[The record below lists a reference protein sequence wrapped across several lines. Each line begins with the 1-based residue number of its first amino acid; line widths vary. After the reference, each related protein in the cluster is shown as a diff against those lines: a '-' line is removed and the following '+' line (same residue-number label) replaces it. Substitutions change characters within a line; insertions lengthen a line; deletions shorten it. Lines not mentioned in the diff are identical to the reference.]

1 MNKSSNQNR
10 LLVMVSIRL
19 LMGIAIVG
27 LIFFLT
33 AGSIQYWQAWLYM
46 TVLFVPMIIYAF
58 YLFKNQQTVLE
69 RRMNLKE
76 RENQQ
81 KWIIVLLSLLI
92 LAIFLIPGFD
102 KRFEWSFVPVWFS
115 IVANILVFAGYLVFI
130 LTVKTNEFASRTVAV
145 EEEQQV
151 ISHGVYVIVRH
162 PMYMAMTIIFLFTP
176 IALGSYWAI
185 IPAILF
191 PCILAMRLINEEK
204 KLLKELD
211 GYEDYIKKVKY
222 RLIPGIW

>member
-151 ISHGVYVIVRH
+151 Y
-162 PMYMAMTIIFLFTP
+162 PMAFT
-176 IALGSYWAI
+176 
-185 IPAILF
+185 
-191 PCILAMRLINEEK
+191 
-204 KLLKELD
+204 
-211 GYEDYIKKVKY
+211 
-222 RLIPGIW
+222 

>member
-92 LAIFLIPGFD
+92 LAIFFIPGFD
-102 KRFEWSFVPVWFS
+102 ERFEWSFVPVWFS